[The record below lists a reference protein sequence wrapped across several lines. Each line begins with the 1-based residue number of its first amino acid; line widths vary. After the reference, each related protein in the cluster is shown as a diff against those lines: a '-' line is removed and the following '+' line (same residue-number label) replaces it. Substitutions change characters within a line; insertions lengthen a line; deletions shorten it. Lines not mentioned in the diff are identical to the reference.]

1 MYLYRAWH
9 NTMQG
14 DNLWN
19 HIARHLVGRTAPAIR
34 NRFLR
39 VTQNSNDVNLDNM
52 KRFPDKPELPA
63 TFAFNNSHVISL
75 IILPKSSSTI
85 MDITTKV
92 TCQLLPTFVFDV
104 AKCTALLLYFFYRA
118 PFIFWSPS
126 CSTR

>member
-9 NTMQG
+9 KTMQG

-52 KRFPDKPELPA
+52 KRFPDKPDLPA

-75 IILPKSSSTI
+75 TILPKSSSTI

-92 TCQLLPTFVFDV
+92 TVSTQIVSTIANLCLCARNIYIT
-104 AKCTALLLYFFYRA
+104 
-118 PFIFWSPS
+118 IFNS
-126 CSTR
+126 